1 MYLRPYNGSLFD
13 LRNEYLNIFPE
24 PEFAPIDES
33 KEKSSKIF
41 KISFHI
47 NLLTTMCDHFK
58 YNRITKK
65 YDYVSR
71 ETDLLQVCTDSG
83 ELDIFE

>member
-1 MYLRPYNGSLFD
+1 
-13 LRNEYLNIFPE
+13 
-24 PEFAPIDES
+24 
-33 KEKSSKIF
+33 
-41 KISFHI
+41 
-47 NLLTTMCDHFK
+47 MCDHFK

-83 ELDIFE
+83 ELDIFEQIDIKELIEFKWQTFSYKF